1 MVYVEASFPRGKKS
15 EADDDGLAPKK
26 KFKPRQR
33 VNYGASTEEEA
44 KQQNPRP
51 KDRRRVLKE
60 EKEEELEE
68 QELACKAS
76 NLGFVTLQ
84 PGMLVLGCVQRTF
97 KTHMEVTLPGRI
109 TGTVPVPAISE
120 AYTKRLQ
127 AMIDRQSFDCPTL
140 DDLYTVNELVYVKV
154 MEKQTSPR
162 QLTLSLNPHDL
173 HSSFTVNQ
181 LVPGLVL
188 SATLS
193 VEEDHGYTMDV
204 GIRNVRAFL
213 PRENVCKNPT
223 DIGRNLFCSVEKVTP
238 QGTAVTVILKAF
250 RPKESRLLNVSM
262 ANLDT
267 IVPGCVVPFTV
278 GSVVKHGLRGTLFD
292 DTVAAFANETMLTQP
307 NSKPESYTMFQQLDA
322 TVLYVM
328 PVTKHVFVSLAKYPG
343 NRAESSVAYAAGQTI
358 ENAHVVAVTG
368 AGAWLQFAKEYR
380 ALLPKSVIMKRIKGN
395 YEESVVMSKYHVG
408 SVHTLRILRYDPLN
422 RTFIVCDTLDNAADE
437 LTLQDI
443 QIGEV
448 YQMRVK
454 KLLDAGGFL
463 VEQGAVRGSVSRE
476 WFDRTQH
483 VKEGGRV
490 QVRAMMFEHGTPFV
504 QFTNL
509 HDLLKKGIRIL
520 SSREQLENAT
530 SILTA
535 PEAKQFHGL
544 VVQETRDYFIVK
556 FASDIKGLLMKQ
568 LRDVEQDTVR
578 MHTLRVGSVVQ
589 VAVHQYNS
597 VSQKLLLSLP
607 LHCTDTVSTL
617 TEAKV
622 IAVLPTGV
630 EISLKEDRSKGTIPL
645 QYFSD
650 FAAHNPLYVGQL
662 KEGQKLS
669 VVKLRQNTY
678 SVRDVEYCHKNPM
691 LLKENAQGAIVRA
704 IYYSHDGQ
712 PFANLLLSDYA
723 KPIEVRL
730 RDEDKKAESIPDG
743 EIIYAR
749 ITYDYNGKTEESFRL
764 KANTQR
770 RMVCPRGVEHVYEYI
785 ESYMRDIGCLI
796 ERFKKAGKAF
806 ANFTVGQQVRCTI
819 ESEVAEKLVV
829 KVQPEDDDDSEQ
841 TAKGIAEKPAAT
853 SSNYAIGEQ
862 VVGRIVWV
870 DVVRQLVQVCIDPAR
885 LKFIEQ
891 RQPKASELNPIERL
905 HCSELYSNE
914 YVHICSAT
922 KKAGPL
928 IVVPVKHH
936 YNDVLWKTGGKPV
949 NIVLPMHSLGD
960 MIFAVTKYN
969 YGLYNGF
976 DNMENPT
983 KLYAKH
989 QKRPQGDSAQ
999 AASGGERV
1007 KLRSQ
1012 GKLRY
1017 VRELPETFHETLLD
1031 DDQAEKSESEI
1042 DESDGNDSHASD
1054 SYRDSVDDDE
1064 DEDFVCPDEEDQ
1076 EEEVSE
1082 KITELSKSKTTKKQ
1096 LNQETDD
1103 HKGDQKGQK
1112 APRENVPQIA
1122 VTKREKQL
1130 KGTDITNTNSN
1141 KKSKKPQIELVPS
1154 PATAEVSQKKGGKKK
1169 QVEAADPTEPV
1180 KRKNQNVK
1188 SKPKQLSVGPAK
1200 EPTKRKLE
1208 SDAGTANGAVKSKK
1222 KKKKS
1227 IPAGVIDMLD
1237 SFGDTQLDGGCDF
1250 LFGDQLDGAVDLV
1263 KPPTK
1268 KVKTAK
1274 KRKHNETT
1282 DKANQ
1287 KDSGSKGKG
1296 VLPGATNF
1304 WDSTPVYKRDRNA
1317 SDSDDDERDGEKDEQ
1332 QAASSKRMTGKERFE
1347 AMKQEEERLRKIE
1360 EELADPSVVPHT
1372 PDQFDR
1378 LVVAQPNNSML
1389 WIRYMAF
1396 HMESAEL
1403 DKARAVARKALKAIN
1418 FREEAELLNVW
1429 IALLNL
1435 ELRYETVD
1443 TFKEVLQEAIQYND
1457 AFKVYR
1463 RVLDIL
1469 IDCQKLPELSELLE
1483 LLVKRFRKENDMW
1496 YLVADAWY
1504 RIGQSH
1510 KAKPLLSQALKSLPN
1525 RDHIPL
1531 IVKFAFLHNRHGNRD
1546 EAHLLFEQILTSYP
1560 KRTDIWS
1567 QYVDMLVKDGLIEE
1581 ARQILERAI
1590 VQRLPMKNMKTLYT
1604 KYVTFEEKHGDRDS
1618 VRRVKQMAAEYVQ
1631 TQLNNA
1637 GVTTQATDNGRKK

>member
-1 MVYVEASFPRGKKS
+1 MVYVEASFPRGKKA
-15 EADDDGLAPKK
+15 ETDDDGLAPKK
-26 KFKPRQR
+26 KFKPRKR
-33 VNYGASTEEEA
+33 ENYGASTEEEA

-60 EKEEELEE
+60 EKEDELEE

-154 MEKQTSPR
+154 MEKQTFPR

-173 HSSFTVNQ
+173 HSSFTASQ

-188 SATLS
+188 SATLT

-213 PRENVCKNPT
+213 PRENLCKNPT
-223 DIGRNLFCSVEKVTP
+223 DIGRNLFCAIEKVTR

-278 GSVVKHGLRGTLFD
+278 GSVVKRGLRGTLFD
-292 DTVAAFANETMLTQP
+292 DTVAAFVNETMLTQP

-343 NRAESSVAYAAGQTI
+343 NRAEGSVAYAAGQTI
-358 ENAHVVAVTG
+358 ENAHVVAVTS
-368 AGAWLQFAKEYR
+368 AGAWLQFAKDYR

-422 RTFIVCDTLDNAADE
+422 RTFIVCDTLENAADE
-437 LTLQDI
+437 LTVQDI

-454 KLLDAGGFL
+454 NLLDTGGFF
-463 VEQGAVRGSVSRE
+463 VEQGAVRGWVRRE

-483 VKEGGRV
+483 VKEGARV
-490 QVRAMMFEHGTPFV
+490 QVRAMMFEHGTPYV
-504 QFTNL
+504 QFTNR
-509 HDLLKKGIRIL
+509 HDLLKKGVRIL
-520 SSREQLENAT
+520 SSHEQLQNAT

-544 VVQETRDYFIVK
+544 VVHETREYFIIK
-556 FASDIKGLLMKQ
+556 FANDIKGLLMKN
-568 LRDVEQDTVR
+568 LHDIEQDTVK
-578 MHTLRVGSVVQ
+578 MHTLRIGSVVQ
-589 VAVHQYNS
+589 VTVHQYNAA
-597 VSQKLLLSLP
+597 SQKLLLSLP
-607 LHCTDTVSTL
+607 LHSTDTVSTL
-617 TEAKV
+617 TEATV

-630 EISLKEDRSKGTIPL
+630 EIALKEDRSKGTIPV

-669 VVKLRQNTY
+669 VVKLRNNTY

-704 IYYSHDGQ
+704 SYYSRDGQ

-743 EIIYAR
+743 EIIYVR
-749 ITYDYNGKTEESFRL
+749 ISYDRNGKTDDSYKL

-770 RMVCPRGVEHVYEYI
+770 RVVCPRGVEHVYEYI
-785 ESYMRDIGCLI
+785 ESYMRDISCLI
-796 ERFKKAGKAF
+796 ERYKKAGKTF

-819 ESEVAEKLVV
+819 ESEVAEKFVV
-829 KVQPEDDDDSEQ
+829 KVQSEEDDSEL
-841 TAKGIAEKPAAT
+841 TAKGIAEKPAET
-853 SSNYAIGEQ
+853 SSNFDIGEQ
-862 VVGRIVWV
+862 VVGRIIWV
-870 DVVRQLVQVCIDPAR
+870 DVVRQVVQVCIDPAR
-885 LKFIEQ
+885 LQFIEQ
-891 RQPKASELNPIERL
+891 RKPKASELNPIYRL

-914 YVHICSAT
+914 YVHICCAT

-936 YNDVLWKTGGKPV
+936 YNDALWKTGGKAV
-949 NIVLPMHSLGD
+949 NIVLPLHSLGD
-960 MIFAVTKYN
+960 MVFAVTKYN

-983 KLYAKH
+983 KLYAKP
-989 QKRPQGDSAQ
+989 QKRPTGVQND
-999 AASGGERV
+999 GERL

-1017 VRELPETFHETLLD
+1017 VRELPETFHESLLD

-1042 DESDGNDSHASD
+1042 DESDGNDSDASD

-1064 DEDFVCPDEEDQ
+1064 DEDFVCSDEEEDQ
-1076 EEEVSE
+1076 EEQVQEE
-1082 KITELSKSKTTKKQ
+1082 ITEVKTKPMKKQ
-1096 LNQETDD
+1096 SNQETAG
-1103 HKGDQKGQK
+1103 HKGGQKGVK
-1112 APRENVPQIA
+1112 EPKKTLPVIA
-1122 VTKREKQL
+1122 VTKSEKQL
-1130 KGTDITNTNSN
+1130 KVTDDTNNSN
-1141 KKSKKPQIELVPS
+1141 KKSKKRQIELVTTAP
-1154 PATAEVSQKKGGKKK
+1154 PAEVTQKKRGKKK
-1169 QVEAADPTEPV
+1169 QVEVAASTEQEK
-1180 KRKNQNVK
+1180 KRKNQNAK
-1188 SKPKQLSVGPAK
+1188 SKPKPVGPTK

-1208 SDAGTANGAVKSKK
+1208 SGAEAANGLAKNKK

-1227 IPAGVIDMLD
+1227 LPAGVNDMLD
-1237 SFGDTQLDGGCDF
+1237 SFCDTQLDGGCDF
-1250 LFGDQLDGAVDLV
+1250 LFGDQLDGAVGLIE
-1263 KPPTK
+1263 PTK
-1268 KVKTAK
+1268 KVKKAK

-1282 DKANQ
+1282 DNANKQ
-1287 KDSGSKGKG
+1287 GSSSSNGKR

-1304 WDSTPVYKRDRNA
+1304 WDSTPVYKRDRNP
-1317 SDSDDDERDGEKDEQ
+1317 SDSDDDEREDEEGEQ
-1332 QAASSKRMTGKERFE
+1332 QEGTSKRMTGKERFE

-1360 EELADPSVVPHT
+1360 EELADPSVAPHT

-1435 ELRYETVD
+1435 ELRYETVAA
-1443 TFKEVLQEAIQYND
+1443 FKEVLQEATQYND

-1469 IDCQKLPELSELLE
+1469 IDCQKLPEVTELLE
-1483 LLVKRFRKENDMW
+1483 LLVKRFRKETDMW

-1504 RIGQSH
+1504 RIGQSK
-1510 KAKPLLSQALKSLPN
+1510 KAKPLLSQAMKSLPN
-1525 RDHIPL
+1525 REHIPL

-1604 KYVTFEEKHGDRDS
+1604 KYVTFEEKHGDRES
-1618 VRRVKQMAAEYVQ
+1618 VHRVKQMAADYVQ

-1637 GVTTQATDNGRKK
+1637 GVTTAADKGRKK

>member
-1 MVYVEASFPRGKKS
+1 MVYVEASFPRGKKT
-15 EADDDGLAPKK
+15 ETEDDGLAPKK

-33 VNYGASTEEEA
+33 ENYGASTEEEA
-44 KQQNPRP
+44 KQRKPRP

-84 PGMLVLGCVQRTF
+84 TGMLVLGCVQRTF

-140 DDLYTVNELVYVKV
+140 DDLYKVNELVYVKV

-173 HSSFTVNQ
+173 HSSFTANQ

-193 VEEDHGYTMDV
+193 IEEDHGYTMDV

-213 PRENVCKNPT
+213 PKENLCKNPT
-223 DIGRNLFCSVEKVTP
+223 EIGRNLFCSIEKVTR
-238 QGTAVTVILKAF
+238 QGTTVTIILKAF

-262 ANLDT
+262 ANLET

-292 DTVAAFANETMLTQP
+292 DTVAAFVNETMLTQP

-343 NRAESSVAYAAGQTI
+343 NRAENSVAYAAGETI
-358 ENAHVVAVTG
+358 ENAHVVTVTS

-422 RTFIVCDTLDNAADE
+422 RTFIVCDTLDNAVDE

-443 QIGEV
+443 QIGEI

-454 KLLDAGGFL
+454 KLLDAGGFF

-483 VKEGGRV
+483 VKEGARV
-490 QVRAMMFEHGTPFV
+490 QVRAMMFEPSTPFV

-509 HDLLKKGIRIL
+509 PNLLKKGIRIL
-520 SSREQLENAT
+520 SSREQLENAN

-544 VVQETRDYFIVK
+544 VVQETRDYFMIK
-556 FASDIKGLLMKQ
+556 FANDIKGLLMKH
-568 LRDVEQDTVR
+568 LRDMEQDTAK

-589 VAVHQYNS
+589 VTVHQYNS
-597 VSQKLLLSLP
+597 ATQKLLLSLP
-607 LHCTDTVSTL
+607 LHSTDTVSTL
-617 TEAKV
+617 TEATV

-630 EISLKEDRSKGTIPL
+630 EIVLKEDRSKGTIPL

-678 SVRDVEYCHKNPM
+678 SVRDVEYCHKKPM
-691 LLKENAQGAIVRA
+691 LLKNNPQGAVVRA
-704 IYYSHDGQ
+704 SYFSRNGQ

-730 RDEDKKAESIPDG
+730 RDEDKQAETIPDG

-749 ITYDYNGKTEESFRL
+749 ITYDHKGNTDESFKL
-764 KANTQR
+764 NANTQR
-770 RMVCPRGVEHVYEYI
+770 RMVCPRGIEHVYEYM
-785 ESYMRDIGCLI
+785 ETYMHDVRCLI
-796 ERFKKAGKAF
+796 ERYKKAGKAF

-829 KVQPEDDDDSEQ
+829 KVQSEEDGSED
-841 TAKGIAEKPAAT
+841 TAKGIAEKPPAT
-853 SSNYAIGEQ
+853 SGNYGIGDE
-862 VVGRIVWV
+862 VVGRIIWV
-870 DVVRQLVQVCIDPAR
+870 DVVRQVVQVCIDPAR
-885 LKFIEQ
+885 LKFIDQ
-891 RQPKASELNPIERL
+891 SKPKASELNPSERL
-905 HCSELYSNE
+905 HCTELYSNE
-914 YVHICSAT
+914 YVHICCAT

-949 NIVLPMHSLGD
+949 NIVLPMHPLGD

-983 KLYAKH
+983 KLYTKH
-989 QKRPQGDSAQ
+989 QKRPQCVQNENDSTL
-999 AASGGERV
+999 

-1017 VRELPETFHETLLD
+1017 VNELPETFQEQLLD

-1042 DESDGNDSHASD
+1042 DESDGDDSNDSD

-1064 DEDFVCPDEEDQ
+1064 DEDFVCSDTEDQ
-1076 EEEVSE
+1076 EEGLSE
-1082 KITELSKSKTTKKQ
+1082 KINEEKTKMIKKQ
-1096 LNQETDD
+1096 SNQEADG
-1103 HKGDQKGQK
+1103 HKDGPKGQK
-1112 APRENVPQIA
+1112 EPKKTLPLIA
-1122 VTKREKQL
+1122 VTKREKQHN
-1130 KGTDITNTNSN
+1130 GTDKSNNSE
-1141 KKSKKPQIELVPS
+1141 KKSKKRQLELVTAS
-1154 PATAEVSQKKGGKKK
+1154 SAEVTQKKESKK
-1169 QVEAADPTEPV
+1169 QLEAANSTEQEG
-1180 KRKNQNVK
+1180 KSKNQK
-1188 SKPKQLSVGPAK
+1188 SKPKQLSVGPTN

-1208 SDAGTANGAVKSKK
+1208 SNAEAANELAKNKK

-1227 IPAGVIDMLD
+1227 LPAGVKDMLNN
-1237 SFGDTQLDGGCDF
+1237 FYDTQLDGGCDF
-1250 LFGDQLDGAVDLV
+1250 LLGDQLDGAVDLA
-1263 KPPTK
+1263 KPTK
-1268 KVKTAK
+1268 KVKSAK

-1282 DKANQ
+1282 DNVNK
-1287 KDSGSKGKG
+1287 KDNSNSSKGKG

-1304 WDSTPVYKRDRNA
+1304 WDTTPVYKRDQNA
-1317 SDSDDDERDGEKDEQ
+1317 SDSDGDEREDEEDEQ
-1332 QAASSKRMTGKERFE
+1332 QASSSKRMTGKERFE

-1360 EELADPSVVPHT
+1360 EELADPSATPHT

-1378 LVVAQPNNSML
+1378 LVMAQPNNSML

-1403 DKARAVARKALKAIN
+1403 DKARTVARKALKAIN

-1443 TFKEVLQEAIQYND
+1443 TFKEVLTEAIQYND

-1469 IDCQKLPELSELLE
+1469 IDCQKVSEVSELLE
-1483 LLVKRFRKENDMW
+1483 LLVKKFRKENDMW

-1504 RIGQSH
+1504 RIGQTN

-1618 VRRVKQMAAEYVQ
+1618 VRRVKQMAADYVQ
-1631 TQLNNA
+1631 AQLNNA
-1637 GVTTQATDNGRKK
+1637 GVTTAADNGRKK